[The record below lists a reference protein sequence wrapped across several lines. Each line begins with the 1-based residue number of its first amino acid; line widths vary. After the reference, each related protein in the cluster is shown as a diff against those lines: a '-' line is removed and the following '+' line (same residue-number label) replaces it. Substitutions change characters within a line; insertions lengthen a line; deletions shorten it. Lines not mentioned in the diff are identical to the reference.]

1 MDADALA
8 SSDASSKLDGGHST
22 KGYLRV
28 LSQRSPFVVPGPLPA
43 DSKK

>member
-22 KGYLRV
+22 KDICA
-28 LSQRSPFVVPGPLPA
+28 SFRSAPFVVPGPLPA